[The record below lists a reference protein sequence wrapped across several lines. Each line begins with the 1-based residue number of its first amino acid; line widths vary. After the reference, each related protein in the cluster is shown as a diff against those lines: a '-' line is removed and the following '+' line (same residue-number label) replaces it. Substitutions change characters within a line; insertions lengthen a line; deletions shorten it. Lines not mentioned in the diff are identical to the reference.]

1 MPNDATASCSEPAAA
16 SIKTGG
22 GTAGRASA
30 VEKRKWS
37 EVDRSGG
44 SSQGLRAGSGIYI
57 PLYSHYGI
65 HPIYTNMRQNN
76 FCYMK
81 AHF

>member
-30 VEKRKWS
+30 VEKWKWS

-57 PLYSHYGI
+57 RGAVKFKPESIFLELPLHRRI
-65 HPIYTNMRQNN
+65 KVM
-76 FCYMK
+76 
-81 AHF
+81 